1 MKVTA
6 QGRRIAR
13 EQRTIEAMI
22 RIYCRGHH
30 GHGEAPCAECASL
43 RDYARQRLSICP
55 FQEEKPA
62 CNNCAVHCYS
72 SAMRERVKSV
82 MRYAGP
88 RMLWRH
94 PLLSIY
100 HLLDERRRVP
110 ALPRPVRKEK
120 SEEGRSRG

>member
-1 MKVTA
+1 MKVTT
-6 QGRRIAR
+6 QGPRIAR
-13 EQRTIEAMI
+13 EQRTIDAMI

-30 GHGEAPCAECASL
+30 GQREVPCAECASL
-43 RDYARQRLSICP
+43 RDYARRRLSVCP

-62 CNNCAVHCYS
+62 CNNCEVHCYS
-72 SAMRERVKSV
+72 SVMRERVKAV

-110 ALPRPVRKEK
+110 APPRPARKEK
-120 SEEGRSRG
+120 SEEGR